1 MKLID
6 NINSWSEDKKRLIL
20 YADIMG
26 FKDTIF
32 STSHLDLKKRLLMF
46 RKSFEKKIEPLCT
59 GDYMRFVQFSDSI
72 IIVVNGIDS
81 KMVNLVTKAGVIL
94 MHEAMK
100 AEFPIKGVLAQG
112 IFTYD
117 KDNELY
123 FGRPLVNAALLHDEL
138 YYYGIVVHHSAEKS
152 IKKNISI
159 DCPYM
164 ISPVNL
170 KKGKTSHY
178 HLIWNMMKIN
188 LSPGNITD
196 DAIKWLEKIQES
208 VSGAPRIY
216 IDNTIAIIKNDS
228 ENFII
233 SLDAPVAAE
242 TSVSGYS
249 ILSGN

>member
-1 MKLID
+1 MKLTD
-6 NINSWSEDKKRLIL
+6 NINSWTEDKDRLIL

-32 STSHLDLKKRLLMF
+32 SNTHADLKKCLLSF
-46 RKSFEKKIEPLCT
+46 RKSFEMKIKPLRT

-81 KMVNLVTKAGVIL
+81 KMVNLVTKAGIIL

-100 AEFPIKGVLAQG
+100 AEFPIKGVLSQG
-112 IFTYD
+112 MFTYD
-117 KDNELY
+117 EDNELY
-123 FGRPLVNAALLHDEL
+123 FGRPLVNASLLHDEL
-138 YYYGIVVHHSAEKS
+138 YYYGIVVHHSAEKI
-152 IKKNISI
+152 IKNNISI

-164 ISPVNL
+164 ISSVNL

-178 HLIWNMMKIN
+178 HLIWNMMKKD

-196 DAIKWLEKIQES
+196 DATKWLEKIQES

-216 IDNTIAIIKNDS
+216 IDNTIEIIKNDS
-228 ENFII
+228 EKFMTTLEVP
-233 SLDAPVAAE
+233 SVTS

-249 ILSGN
+249 V

>member
-1 MKLID
+1 MSMKLTD
-6 NINSWSEDKKRLIL
+6 NINSWSEDKNRLIL

-32 STSHLDLKKRLLMF
+32 STTHTDLKNRLLSF
-46 RKSFEKKIEPLCT
+46 RKSFEKKIKHLRT

-72 IIVVNGIDS
+72 IIVVNGTDS

-100 AEFPIKGVLAQG
+100 AEFPIKGVLSQG
-112 IFTYD
+112 MFTYD

-123 FGRPLVNAALLHDEL
+123 FGRPLVNASLLHDEL
-138 YYYGIVVHHSAEKS
+138 YYYGIVVHHSAEKI
-152 IKKNISI
+152 IKNNISV
-159 DCPYM
+159 DCPYG

-178 HLIWNMMKIN
+178 HLIWNMLKLN

-196 DAIKWLEKIQES
+196 SAVKWLEKIQES

-228 ENFII
+228 DKFLQSITI
-233 SLDAPVAAE
+233 PATTTTP
-242 TSVSGYS
+242 VSGYS
-249 ILSGN
+249 V

>member
-1 MKLID
+1 MKLTD
-6 NINSWSEDKKRLIL
+6 NINSWTEDKDRLIL

-32 STSHLDLKKRLLMF
+32 SNTHADLKKRLLSF
-46 RKSFEKKIEPLCT
+46 RKSFEMKIKPLRT

-81 KMVNLVTKAGVIL
+81 KMVNLVTKAGIIL

-100 AEFPIKGVLAQG
+100 AEFPIKGVLSQG
-112 IFTYD
+112 MFTYD
-117 KDNELY
+117 EDNELY
-123 FGRPLVNAALLHDEL
+123 FGRPLVNASLLHDEL
-138 YYYGIVVHHSAEKS
+138 YYYGIVVHHSAEKI
-152 IKKNISI
+152 IKNNISI

-164 ISPVNL
+164 ISSVNL

-178 HLIWNMMKIN
+178 HLIWNMMKID

-196 DAIKWLEKIQES
+196 DATKWLEKIQES

-216 IDNTIAIIKNDS
+216 IDNTIEIIKNDS
-228 ENFII
+228 EKFMTTLEVP
-233 SLDAPVAAE
+233 SVTS

-249 ILSGN
+249 V

>member
-1 MKLID
+1 MNLID
-6 NINSWSEDKKRLIL
+6 NINSWSEDKDRLIL

-32 STSHLDLKKRLLMF
+32 STSHNDLKNRLLKF
-46 RKSFEKKIEPLCT
+46 KKSFENKIKPLCT

-72 IIVVNGIDS
+72 IIVVNGTDS
-81 KMVNLVTKAGVIL
+81 KMVNLVTKAGIIL

-100 AEFPIKGVLAQG
+100 AEFPIKGVLSQG
-112 IFTYD
+112 MFTYD

-123 FGRPLVNAALLHDEL
+123 FGRPLVNASLLHDEL
-138 YYYGIVVHHSAEKS
+138 YYYGIVVHHSAEKI
-152 IKKNISI
+152 IKNNINI

-170 KKGKTSHY
+170 KRGKTSHY

-188 LSPGNITD
+188 LSPGDITD

-216 IDNTIAIIKNDS
+216 IDNTKEIIMNDQKD
-228 ENFII
+228 FLRT
-233 SLDAPVAAE
+233 LDASTNTS

-249 ILSGN
+249 V

>member
-1 MKLID
+1 MTMKLTD
-6 NINSWSEDKKRLIL
+6 NINSWSEDKDRLIL

-32 STSHLDLKKRLLMF
+32 SNTHDDLKKRLLSF
-46 RKSFEKKIEPLCT
+46 RKSFEKKIKPLRT

-72 IIVVNGIDS
+72 IIVVNGTDS
-81 KMVNLVTKAGVIL
+81 KMVNLVTKAGIIL

-100 AEFPIKGVLAQG
+100 AEFPIKGVISQG
-112 IFTYD
+112 MFTYD

-123 FGRPLVNAALLHDEL
+123 FGRPLVNASLLHDEL
-138 YYYGIVVHHSAEKS
+138 YYYGIVVHHSAEKI
-152 IKKNISI
+152 IKNNISI
-159 DCPYM
+159 DCPYG
-164 ISPVNL
+164 ISPISL

-196 DAIKWLEKIQES
+196 NAVKWLEKIQES

-216 IDNTIAIIKNDS
+216 IDNTISIIKHDS
-228 ENFII
+228 DEFIK
-233 SLDAPVAAE
+233 SLPVPS
-242 TSVSGYS
+242 TTTTPVSGYS
-249 ILSGN
+249 I

>member
-1 MKLID
+1 MKLTD
-6 NINSWSEDKKRLIL
+6 NINSWTEDKDRLIL

-32 STSHLDLKKRLLMF
+32 SNTNADLKKRLLSF
-46 RKSFEKKIEPLCT
+46 RKSFEMKIKPLRT

-81 KMVNLVTKAGVIL
+81 KMVNLVTKAGIIL

-100 AEFPIKGVLAQG
+100 AEFPIKGVLSQG
-112 IFTYD
+112 MFTYD
-117 KDNELY
+117 EDNELY
-123 FGRPLVNAALLHDEL
+123 FGRPLVNASLLHDEL
-138 YYYGIVVHHSAEKS
+138 YYYGIVVHHSAEKI
-152 IKKNISI
+152 IKNNISI

-164 ISPVNL
+164 ISSVNL
-170 KKGKTSHY
+170 KKGKTLHY
-178 HLIWNMMKIN
+178 HLIWNMMKKD

-196 DAIKWLEKIQES
+196 DATKWLEKIQES

-216 IDNTIAIIKNDS
+216 IDNTIEIIKNDS
-228 ENFII
+228 EKFMTTLEVP
-233 SLDAPVAAE
+233 SVTS

-249 ILSGN
+249 V

>member
-1 MKLID
+1 MSMKLTD
-6 NINSWSEDKKRLIL
+6 NINSWTEDKNRLIL

-32 STSHLDLKKRLLMF
+32 STTHHDLKNRLLAF
-46 RKSFEKKIEPLCT
+46 RKSFEKKIKPLRT

-72 IIVVNGIDS
+72 IIVVNGTDS

-100 AEFPIKGVLAQG
+100 AEFPIKGVLSQG
-112 IFTYD
+112 MFTYD

-123 FGRPLVNAALLHDEL
+123 FGRPLVNASLLHDEL
-138 YYYGIVVHHSAEKS
+138 YYYGIVVHHSAEKI
-152 IKKNISI
+152 IKNNISV
-159 DCPYM
+159 DCPYG

-178 HLIWNMMKIN
+178 HLIWNMLKIN

-196 DAIKWLEKIQES
+196 NAIQWLEKIQES

-216 IDNTIAIIKNDS
+216 IDNTIAIINHDS
-228 ENFII
+228 EEFMK
-233 SLDAPVAAE
+233 SLTVPTTTS

-249 ILSGN
+249 V